1 MGMFLDKI
9 KIGDKILVFDQGLLR
24 LIEVAEINIDTYD
37 IIDSLGVK
45 WCWFENGVIGYSD
58 AVIEF
63 MTVDKLG
70 MGSSDE

>member
-1 MGMFLDKI
+1 MSTFLEEL
-9 KIGDKILVFDQGLLR
+9 KIGDEILVFDQGLLR
-24 LIEVAEINIDTYD
+24 LIKVAEIYIDTYD

-70 MGSSDE
+70 MGSE